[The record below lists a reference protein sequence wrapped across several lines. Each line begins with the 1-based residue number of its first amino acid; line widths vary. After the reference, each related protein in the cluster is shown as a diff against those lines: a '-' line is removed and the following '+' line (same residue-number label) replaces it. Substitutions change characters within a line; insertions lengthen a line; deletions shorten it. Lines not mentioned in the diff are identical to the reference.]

1 MKRTL
6 LFALAL
12 IASGPVDGVAQDVNA
27 ANRELTN
34 RLYEGRSCRRGTA
47 VGDSI
52 ADAMISRGDT
62 VYDFVQERSGW
73 LNCRYVLDPH
83 LDFWIENVGPN
94 ATLSIL
100 KVSPPLPWEIAI
112 EAGARRCLAIV
123 HVPSFIYIRV
133 SMDTGEI
140 YPYNG
145 EDFQNGGV
153 CRG

>member
-6 LFALAL
+6 LFVLAL
-12 IASGPVDGVAQDVNA
+12 IASGPVDGVAQDVRA

-34 RLYEGRSCRRGTA
+34 RLYEGRTCRRGTA

-83 LDFWIENVGPN
+83 LDFFIENVGPN

-100 KVSPPLPWEIAI
+100 KVSPLIPYRISI
-112 EAGARRCLAIV
+112 DVGSKCLTISRLE
-123 HVPSFIYIRV
+123 SFIIV
-133 SMDTGEI
+133 FISMVTGEI
-140 YPYNG
+140 YPVVGDNFDDG
-145 EDFQNGGV
+145 F